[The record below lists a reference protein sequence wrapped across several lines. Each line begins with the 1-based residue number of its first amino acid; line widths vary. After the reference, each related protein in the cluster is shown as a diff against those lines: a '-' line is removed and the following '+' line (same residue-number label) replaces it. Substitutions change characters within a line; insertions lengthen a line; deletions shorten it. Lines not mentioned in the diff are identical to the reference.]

1 MFVLCVRMPG
11 AALLEVMD
19 SLRQNVSPP
28 SPLQLTLQAAV
39 VCFHASVHVLCSLQ
53 PAYGSAFAARTC
65 GYLVLREGAGAGTL
79 PRDKGQRLWCVL
91 DGSTLLCYGDEE
103 VSEG

>member
-1 MFVLCVRMPG
+1 MATLVVANIAGCHGL
-11 AALLEVMD
+11 
-19 SLRQNVSPP
+19 Q
-28 SPLQLTLQAAV
+28 PL
-39 VCFHASVHVLCSLQ
+39 SCSLQ

-79 PRDKGQRLWCVL
+79 PRGKGQRLWCVL

-103 VSEG
+103 VSEGCWNNVGLTTNS